1 MGRHKVL
8 SLFFV
13 LCVALA
19 SGCRGKEQTPKQPEK
34 PTEVEPVK
42 AKVPSAAPTVV
53 DEAPAVV
60 DEAARANEVARAN
73 EAARVKAE
81 ALLASVRQ
89 KIIAGDLDGA
99 AVDLEALD
107 VIKGSLPAGM
117 QDEIDAAHTSL
128 DTARKAQESLQA
140 GKEADS
146 LLARI
151 VQMIKDGNLDQA
163 DAQLKTLEAKMG
175 SLPQPM
181 QDRVKAARNA
191 LEAAKAAKTTIK
203 KPELPSMQ
211 L

>member
-19 SGCRGKEQTPKQPEK
+19 AGCRGKEQTPKQPEK

-53 DEAPAVV
+53 DEAPTVV
-60 DEAARANEVARAN
+60 DEVARAN

-151 VQMIKDGNLDQA
+151 VQMIKDGDLDQA